1 MKALGEDIPGY
12 QIRNIIDE
20 ADKDE
25 NGKIEFNEF
34 LRVSVNFFL
43 KYFLWRAEE
52 SELEQLRKCVLLIT

>member
-34 LRVSVNFFL
+34 LRVSVKFFSSI
-43 KYFLWRAEE
+43 F
-52 SELEQLRKCVLLIT
+52 V

>member
-34 LRVSVNFFL
+34 LRVSVKFFSSI
-43 KYFLWRAEE
+43 F
-52 SELEQLRKCVLLIT
+52 CVRGQKNRN

>member
-34 LRVSVNFFL
+34 LRVSVNFFF

-52 SELEQLRKCVLLIT
+52 SELAQLRKCVLLIT